1 MLPFEE
7 IVRRL
12 TALEGQ
18 VRQMLRLGY
27 VVEVLPEEARV
38 RVECR
43 DADCLQTYTLPVL
56 APKTRCDKGYWL
68 PDLGEQVLCVFLPLG
83 LEVGFV
89 LGALYSLADVVPVAS
104 PDKAHLRWQDGA
116 WVEYDRGSGEM
127 QVHCRG
133 SLTLAAEEIV
143 LKAGSVKMP
152 DPIITEPGEPELK
165 PVEPSPLPEP
175 EEWPYG

>member
-1 MLPFEE
+1 MLEE
-7 IVRRL
+7 L
-12 TALEGQ
+12 TALESRLDALERRLDQ
-18 VRQMLRLGY
+18 TLRLGLVQQLY
-27 VVEVLPEEARV
+27 PELGAV
-38 RVECR
+38 RVLMPDSQC
-43 DADCLQTYTLPVL
+43 QTSHILPVL

-165 PVEPSPLPEP
+165 PVEPPKEDKPCP
-175 EEWPYG
+175 